1 METELVILREQMT
14 SFLLLLGIGYLF
26 AKTRLIQ
33 GSVIDAIPVLV
44 MRYILPAMLLAKLPI
59 AGTVDQLLR
68 MGWVL
73 LAIALM
79 FAIHMLF
86 AYLSGR
92 LMQLQQPTMNVH
104 LAVCAL
110 PNSAFVGY
118 PLLFIIFPDDTALFM
133 ATYMLVD
140 SIMLFGVAP
149 VLLNPTANRCRNWH
163 VLLSPTN
170 ICMVI
175 ALLMLLFGI
184 KFPGSI
190 QATLADTG
198 DMSKSLGLFYI
209 GADIGR
215 RGIKHLLNR
224 WQLYA
229 MLPVK
234 LILAPIT
241 IFWAIKILIPIETK
255 YLMMIGVMS
264 MLPSMITVCIQA
276 KEYGS
281 DPEYASGG
289 LLITTIAS
297 MITMPTIMGLL
308 TEWMK

>member
-26 AKTRLIQ
+26 VKTHFIQ
-33 GSVIDAIPVLV
+33 SSVIDAIPILV

-73 LAIALM
+73 LAIVLM

-86 AYLSGR
+86 AYLSGKIMR
-92 LMQLQQPTMNVH
+92 LQQPTLNVH

-118 PLLFIIFPDDTALFM
+118 PLLFIIFPDDAALFM
-133 ATYMLVD
+133 AIYMLVD

-149 VLLNPTANRCRNWH
+149 VLMNPAANRHRNWH

-170 ICMVI
+170 MCMII

-289 LLITTIAS
+289 LLFTTIAS
-297 MITMPTIMGLL
+297 MITMPAIMGLL